1 MSTLV
6 SVDDYLKKQK
16 NDPSF
21 SEEYSNLE
29 DEFALA
35 EEIVTLRTELNM
47 TQKELASRVGT
58 SQPAIARLESGK
70 YTNVSM
76 RFIRKVAQALN
87 AVPELHIRKGK

>member
-1 MSTLV
+1 MSTLI
-6 SVDDYLKKQK
+6 SIDDYLKEQR

-35 EEIVTLRTELNM
+35 EEIVTLRTEMNM

-87 AVPELHIRKGK
+87 AVPELHIRKAK